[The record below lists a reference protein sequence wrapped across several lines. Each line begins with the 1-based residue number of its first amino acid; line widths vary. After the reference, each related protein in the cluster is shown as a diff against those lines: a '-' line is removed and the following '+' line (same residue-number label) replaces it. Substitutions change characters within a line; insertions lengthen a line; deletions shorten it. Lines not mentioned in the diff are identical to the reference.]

1 MLTPLTVISLT
12 RFREVVPE
20 GESGSL
26 MLTRMLSCLE
36 RSINGAMV
44 SSSSVLRGVG
54 SVFNIER
61 VLKRKQNSMSKNIG
75 MTN

>member
-26 MLTRMLSCLE
+26 MLTWTLSCLE
-36 RSINGAMV
+36 RSINGAMAGC
-44 SSSSVLRGVG
+44 SSVLRGV
-54 SVFNIER
+54 SLIFNVER
-61 VLKRKQNSMSKNIG
+61 VLRRKQ
-75 MTN
+75 TQ